1 MDVNGTKFHLLYG
14 QSDWTDCRVLDREA
28 SIASLNQ
35 SADPSPFEWLGDE
48 LQGALALRAQPQIFR
63 RAKPTGRGSS
73 DAEAIELPRGTAR
86 DLRGYWYWIDTGRN
100 RILRQR
106 QQDSAAEIL
115 YPQTPVLMPAPTPE
129 PGAFTAQR
137 IEIERATV
145 RGLWGLAITTRDYLV
160 AGVIAPET
168 GLLVFDILR
177 GGAPQFISFRQQAFI
192 PHDLAATSD
201 GGLLILDD
209 SGTHF
214 WRLGPDLRPPASE
227 SVSGS
232 IFAPVDGEAPDNEVP
247 LAYSAALP
255 DGLQGIA
262 ISAGPDNSALI
273 LTANDAD
280 GDIYAYYHRPAL
292 QNGYWVRYSLED
304 VTRDPNTQ
312 DEGGQK
318 IDIPGVDIA
327 FMQLTRDC
335 LESSNPP
342 WLRREVSPAG
352 IPLVLVAHAAGDQ
365 VVAFELMPH
374 DTPDESIT
382 ASDPPIEGRLH
393 VLPDFLPMRRWGER
407 GIAIAGC
414 RVWYDS
420 GDGLSSP
427 VMFVPLASFGEPQY
441 PVRATL
447 LTPDEFPGELDIQ
460 PFDGEQAGCV
470 WHRLLIDARIPTGT
484 RVSVRARAADAP
496 DLLPQAIW
504 REQPSFRRRP
514 TGSELPYY
522 TIPALRP
529 VDPAANPDSV
539 PCDPADTERSGTWE
553 ILLQEIKGRYIQLEL
568 TLEGG
573 GRATPR
579 IYALRLWYPRFSY
592 LQYLPAIYREDP
604 FHASFLERWLA
615 NFEGALT
622 GLEDMIDQL
631 AILLDPRSSP
641 AEALPWLAG
650 WLGLIL
656 DPLWQVEQRRF
667 FIRHAMAFY
676 RIRGTLQGIDVALRL
691 YMGQC
696 LDERSLF
703 DMATVGSGRI
713 RIEEATYMVGV
724 EQDVLPGDT
733 QALRAARSDVA
744 HTFRIRIPR
753 DTSEADAAMIER
765 IVNLAKPAH
774 TDFSL
779 VRYDEGFNLGNVYA
793 GIDSILRTGPET
805 EDLTLGRT
813 RLDYARLSQYSRQR
827 GGHMI
832 SGTDYLLNTPDVP
845 SE

>member
-28 SIASLNQ
+28 SIASLND
-35 SADPSPFEWLGDE
+35 SADPSPFKWLGDE
-48 LQGALALRAQPQIFR
+48 LHGALALRAQPQIFR
-63 RAKPTGRGSS
+63 RVRSTGNEAA
-73 DAEAIELPRGTAR
+73 DAEAVQLARGMAR
-86 DLRGYWYWIDTGRN
+86 DFRGNWYWIDTDKN

-106 QQDSAAEIL
+106 PNASAPEIL
-115 YPQTPVLMPAPTPE
+115 YPQTPVLMPAPTPA
-129 PGAFTAQR
+129 PGEFTAQNIR
-137 IEIERATV
+137 IEPAADYS
-145 RGLWGLAITTRDYLV
+145 LWGLAITAHDYLV
-160 AGVIAPET
+160 AGVTAPEA
-168 GLLVFDILR
+168 GLLAFDILR
-177 GGAPQFISFRQQAFI
+177 GGDPRFISFRQQIFT
-192 PHDLAATSD
+192 PHDLAATID

-214 WRLGPDLRPPASE
+214 WRLSPDLRPPVPEGASGAIFVPLDDE
-227 SVSGS
+227 S
-232 IFAPVDGEAPDNEVP
+232 PHTETP
-247 LAYSAALP
+247 LAYSGTLP
-255 DGLQGIA
+255 DGLQGTA

-273 LTANDAD
+273 LTAADAN
-280 GDIYAYYHRPAL
+280 GDIYAYFRSAS
-292 QNGYWVRYSLED
+292 QNTSYWVRYSLED
-304 VTRDPNTQ
+304 VTRDPNAQ
-312 DEGGQK
+312 DDSGQK
-318 IDIPGVDIA
+318 TDIPGVDIA
-327 FMQLTRDC
+327 FIHLTRDC
-335 LESSNPP
+335 LESSSTP
-342 WLRREVSPAG
+342 WLRREVPSEG
-352 IPLVLVAHAAGDQ
+352 IPLLLVAHAAGDQ
-365 VVAFELMPH
+365 VVAFEIMPH
-374 DTPDESIT
+374 DAPDSLVT
-382 ASDPPIEGRLH
+382 SDDPPVEGRLQ

-407 GIAIAGC
+407 GITAAGC

-420 GDGLSSP
+420 GDGLSNP
-427 VMFVPLASFGEPQY
+427 VMFVPLASFGDPQY

-447 LTPDEFPGELDIQ
+447 LTPDEFPGELDVQ
-460 PFDGEQAGCV
+460 PFDGEQAGCI

-484 RVSVRARAADAP
+484 RVTVRARAADTP
-496 DLLPQAIW
+496 DLLPQAVW
-504 REQPSFRRRP
+504 RDQPAFRRRSV
-514 TGSELPYY
+514 GSELPYY

-529 VDPAANPDSV
+529 ADLAANPDSV
-539 PCDPADTERSGTWE
+539 PCNPADAERSGTWE
-553 ILLQEIKGRYIQLEL
+553 ILLQEIKGRYIQLQL

-615 NFEGALT
+615 NFEGVFT

-631 AILLDPRSSP
+631 AILLDPRSAP
-641 AEALPWLAG
+641 ADSLPWLAG

-676 RIRGTLQGIDVALRL
+676 RLRGTLQGIDVALRL

-696 LDERSLF
+696 LNERRLF
-703 DMATVGSGRI
+703 DKATVGSGRI

-724 EQDVLPGDT
+724 EQEVTPGD
-733 QALRAARSDVA
+733 AEELRTARSEVT
-744 HTFRIRIPR
+744 HTFRVRIPR

-765 IVNLAKPAH
+765 IVHLVKPAH

-779 VRYDEGFNLGNVYA
+779 IRYDEGFNLGNVYA
-793 GIDSILRTGPET
+793 GIDSILKTGLET
-805 EDLTLGRT
+805 AELTLGRT
-813 RLDYARLSQYSRQR
+813 RLDYARLSRHSRQR

-832 SGTDYLLNTPDVP
+832 RGTDRLLNTPDVP